1 MQNVSLRDHPARGE
15 SGTWWITN
23 LKLRLEEAARHRGA
37 TTGKPGC
44 RDVSMEKFWVQPLQS
59 CAESA
64 PTGLR
69 CLNI

>member
-23 LKLRLEEAARHRGA
+23 LKLRLEEAARYRA
-37 TTGKPGC
+37 PTIGKPRKTGC
-44 RDVSMEKFWVQPLQS
+44 RNVSMGKFVVRPLQY

-64 PTGLR
+64 TTG
-69 CLNI
+69 

>member
-23 LKLRLEEAARHRGA
+23 LKLRLEEAARYRGTA
-37 TTGKPGC
+37 IGKPGKTGC
-44 RDVSMEKFWVQPLQS
+44 RDVSMENFLMRPLQC

-64 PTGLR
+64 ATG
-69 CLNI
+69 